1 MTDTTKTTKSKLK
14 TKLPGDAYAENIRA
28 RFWLMGQDEA
38 YVGIGRITL
47 LEKIDKLGSINQ
59 AAKEM
64 SMSYKKAWKLIDEL
78 NQMFDEP
85 LVVKE
90 HGGKAGGGTHL
101 TDKGHLVVKEFRRV
115 EQKLKVFLQEASDNL
130 GF

>member
-1 MTDTTKTTKSKLK
+1 MTEVVKTAKSKLK

-28 RFWLMGQDEA
+28 RFWLMGQGEA

-47 LEKIDKLGSINQ
+47 LEKIDQLGSINQ

-78 NQMFDEP
+78 NQMFEEP

-90 HGGKAGGGTHL
+90 HGGKAGGGTQL

-115 EQKLKVFLQEASDNL
+115 EEKLKAFLQEMSDNL